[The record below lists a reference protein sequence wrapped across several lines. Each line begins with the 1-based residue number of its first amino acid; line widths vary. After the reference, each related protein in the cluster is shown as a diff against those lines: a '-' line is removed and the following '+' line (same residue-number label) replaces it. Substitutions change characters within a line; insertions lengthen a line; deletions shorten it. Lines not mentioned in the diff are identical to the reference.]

1 MVTPTHTANGN
12 LCNTLVAGW
21 VKANAAPAGEQ
32 LIKNLLAKGWIERRG
47 LGNELSYRLADEDSN
62 SPVESNSLPDA
73 VGRPPLAIDSLLA
86 RPEAQLPHLPD

>member
-1 MVTPTHTANGN
+1 MQYLGGG
-12 LCNTLVAGW
+12 GW